1 MDVTPSFDAR
11 LRKLV
16 AVERD
21 GEGFRLAVAPDGTP
35 VALDS
40 SAAAVYDC
48 FKEWATIDE
57 IVTDLE
63 EAVALDRPTAV
74 DSVLRV
80 VGTLVG
86 SGHLE
91 VEGQSPPSRTG
102 PLYPPLASP

>member
-1 MDVTPSFDAR
+1 MHVTPTLDAR
-11 LRKLV
+11 FRKLV
-16 AVERD
+16 AVEHD
-21 GEGFRLAVAPDGTP
+21 GDGFRLAVAPDGTP
-35 VALDS
+35 VALDPF
-40 SAAAVYDC
+40 AAAVLDC
-48 FKEWATIDE
+48 FTEWATIDE
-57 IVTDLE
+57 IATDLE